1 LANICELYI
10 GRKVGPRVMSKYKKE
25 IEKYIKEK
33 YKDLNYEYQKSTF
46 NEQHYR
52 GWLHLMLRNN

>member
-1 LANICELYI
+1 
-10 GRKVGPRVMSKYKKE
+10 MSKYKKE